1 MFSALILTKSC
12 KLPVQ
17 TDWVR
22 KLLILKRARNG
33 RDESPLICD
42 CGGFINFGGSK
53 CKLKYNPMIHGELC
67 TCGILARKL
76 KKLEKSLDCVL
87 EVLDKNTKHTL

>member
-1 MFSALILTKSC
+1 MLSALIRSKPC

-22 KLLILKRARNG
+22 QLLILKRARNG
-33 RDESPLICD
+33 SDDSPSICD

-53 CKLKYNPMIHGELC
+53 CKLKYNPEIHGELC
-67 TCGILARKL
+67 TCGILARRL
-76 KKLEKSLDCVL
+76 KKLEKSLDYIL